1 MNILQLS
8 LVCAP
13 NWSHGGPPRIMADY
27 ANGLAKMGHKVT
39 IYTPKGNKP
48 LEEEQWSG
56 FEDGVTVDYFEKY
69 NDWRSSFYFDFSY
82 KEIYQYLVSNID
94 NIDVIHLPQTRSL
107 LNVIALRFSREFNI
121 PIILHSFGSLPARS
135 GFVKSLYDKLFVF
148 PMVKHSALL
157 LGQTNNE
164 LSVYRQFGG
173 KEEAIKLLPLAVDKY
188 GIPELKDVNIVRQ
201 EFCQRFNIESNH
213 KLFLFLGRLHPTKGV
228 PLLVESFIEATK
240 NDEQSTLIIV
250 GNDEGVESNVRSIIA
265 ENDADKRVRLCG
277 PLYADERWA
286 AYQTADVY
294 VISPNIFEETPLA
307 AVEALST
314 ATPVI
319 TNLKAEL
326 PWLDEYKA
334 GIVMQSD
341 THQELHEAITQF
353 VEMDEVELMNHRNAA
368 YKLFSDK
375 YELTAVCEQLDNY
388 ISSIVT
394 LNIKSV

>member
-27 ANGLAKMGHKVT
+27 ANGLAKMGHRVT
-39 IYTPKGNKP
+39 IYTPRENKP

-56 FEDGVTVDYFEKY
+56 FEGGVTVNYFEKY

-82 KEIYQYLVSNID
+82 KEIYQYLMDNINNID
-94 NIDVIHLPQTRSL
+94 AIHLPQTRSL

-121 PIILHSFGSLPARS
+121 PIILHSFGSLPSRT

-148 PMVKHSALL
+148 PMVKSAALL

-173 KEEAIKLLPLAVDKY
+173 KEEAIRLLPLAVDKF
-188 GIPELKDVNIVRQ
+188 GIPKLESVNTVRQ
-201 EFCQRFNIESNH
+201 EFCQRFNIEPDH

-228 PLLVESFIEATK
+228 PLLVESFISATK
-240 NDEQSTLIIV
+240 SDEKCTLIIV
-250 GNDEGVESNVRSIIA
+250 GNDEGVESNVRSIIVK
-265 ENDADKRVRLCG
+265 NGVDKKVRLCG
-277 PLYADERWA
+277 PLYADDRWA
-286 AYQTADVY
+286 AYQAADVY

-307 AVEALST
+307 AVEALS
-314 ATPVI
+314 ASTPVI

-334 GIVMQSD
+334 GIVMKTD
-341 THQELHEAITQF
+341 TQGELHTAITQF
-353 VEMDEVELMNHRNAA
+353 VEMSEDELMNYGNAA
-368 YKLFSDK
+368 YNLFSDK
-375 YELTAVCEQLDNY
+375 YELTAVCEQLDSY
-388 ISSIVT
+388 LSSIVT
-394 LNIKSV
+394 PDVK